1 MAALDHVVNAALEG
15 VKKSGLVE
23 SGALL
28 ATVTS
33 VPGGGVVSV
42 SRAGD
47 VYPKVRLLSG
57 YSAANGDLVLIL
69 RTNGG
74 WVCLG
79 KLAS

>member
-1 MAALDHVVNAALEG
+1 MAAIDFVVNAALEG

-28 ATVTS
+28 ATVAS

-42 SRAGD
+42 NRGADS
-47 VYPKVRLLSG
+47 YPKVRLLSG
-57 YSAANGDLVLIL
+57 YSAVVGDLVLIL
-69 RTNGG
+69 KTNGG

-79 KLAS
+79 KLA

>member
-1 MAALDHVVNAALEG
+1 MAAIDFVVNAALEN

-28 ATVTS
+28 ATVAS

-42 SRAGD
+42 NRGVDS
-47 VYPKVRLLSG
+47 YPKVRLLSG
-57 YSAANGDLVLIL
+57 YSAVVGDLVLIL
-69 RTNGG
+69 KTNGG

-79 KLAS
+79 KLA